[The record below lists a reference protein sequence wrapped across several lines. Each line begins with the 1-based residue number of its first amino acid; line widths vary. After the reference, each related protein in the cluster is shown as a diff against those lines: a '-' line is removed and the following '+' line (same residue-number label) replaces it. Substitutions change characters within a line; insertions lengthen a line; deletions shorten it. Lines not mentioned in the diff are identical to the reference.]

1 MCHQDSEHRERVAA
15 VTSKTQKEG
24 RAALG
29 APSATARL
37 APKSLSEMGQ
47 YLLSAGGTSPSLLRL
62 GVTRYCPFFS
72 GQGHI
77 SSWSKKGKEAPGT
90 TRPFASEAV
99 GDALPPASTCQD
111 RSSLR

>member
-1 MCHQDSEHRERVAA
+1 MAT
-15 VTSKTQKEG
+15 VTSKTQTEG

-37 APKSLSEMGQ
+37 APKSLSERGQ
-47 YLLSAGGTSPSLLRL
+47 YLLSAGGTPPSLLGL
-62 GVTRYCPFFS
+62 GVIRYCPYFS

-77 SSWSKKGKEAPGT
+77 SGWSKNSKEAPGT

-99 GDALPPASTCQD
+99 GDAFPGEQLFLQPPHTRTD
-111 RSSLR
+111 RLSDES